1 VAGGQEGREEVQL
14 IDVREPDELL
24 RAEIKGKDALEVS
37 ADVFRPWSD
46 FSRKI

>member
-1 VAGGQEGREEVQL
+1 MAGGQEGRREVQL